1 MDLLKTNIN
10 KLYFKYLFSAFGSAI
25 ICSIYSTVDMVCVG
39 QSVGANG
46 TAALSCVMPLW
57 SIIISIGI
65 LFGIGGAVAMGVAR
79 GRGDR
84 IHADMCFTVTLFA
97 GVIVTAL
104 LTAALALWIE
114 PLIGFFGA
122 DETILP
128 FAVDYAK
135 CIVAATPAFLMGQLL
150 IAFIRNDGAPG
161 LALLSV
167 VLGGVVNIVLD
178 IYFVFGLG
186 LGMYGAGLA
195 TAIGQYVGIAILLTH
210 FFSKKNK
217 LRIKRPDEPIQKL
230 GHILSIGFS
239 PFIVDLSFGIIVI
252 LFNNQIMHYAGGNEL
267 AVYGTLSN
275 LHILIQALFYGVGQ
289 AVQPIASVNYGA
301 SNMERVKAVLKC
313 AVITA
318 CFMGVLFTV
327 LLLALPE
334 QILRMYMDTTDVIIA
349 IGPAILRKYALTFLF
364 MGIGIVSSYYFQS
377 VMQTG
382 KSLLISLMRG
392 VILSSVFVYVL
403 PAIFGFDAIWWTMPL
418 TELLTTVVAVVL
430 LRKSVHSLKQKV
442 FSERKDLKE
451 DLS

>member
-1 MDLLKTNIN
+1 MDLLKANID

-39 QSVGANG
+39 QYASANG
-46 TAALSCVMPLW
+46 SAALSCVMPLW

-65 LFGIGGAVAMGVAR
+65 LFGIGGAVAMGIAR
-79 GRGDR
+79 GSGNNAS
-84 IHADMCFTVTLFA
+84 ADMFFTLTLISGIIA
-97 GVIVTAL
+97 TAVV
-104 LTAALALWIE
+104 TAALALWIK

-128 FAVDYAK
+128 YAFDYAK

-150 IAFIRNDGAPG
+150 IAFVRNDAAPG

-178 IYFVFGLG
+178 IYFVFGLR
-186 LGMYGAGLA
+186 LGMFGAGLA
-195 TAIGQYVGIAILLTH
+195 TAIGQYVGIAILLMH
-210 FFSKKNK
+210 FLSKKNNLK
-217 LRIKRPDEPIQKL
+217 LKRPEEPFKKL
-230 GHILSIGFS
+230 AHILSIGFS

-252 LFNNQIMHYAGGNEL
+252 LFNNQIMRFAGADEL

-301 SNMERVKAVLKC
+301 EKMSRVKKVLKL
-313 AVITA
+313 ASITA
-318 CFMGVLFTV
+318 CAMGALFTI
-327 LLLALPE
+327 LIIALPA
-334 QILRMYMDTTDVIIA
+334 QILRMYMDVTDVIIS
-349 IGPAILRKYALTFLF
+349 IGPAILRQYAPTFLF
-364 MGIGIVSSYYFQS
+364 MGIGILGSYYFQS

-392 VILSSVFVYVL
+392 IVLSSILVFAL

-418 TELLTTVVAVVL
+418 TEFITAATAAVL
-430 LRKSVHSLKQKV
+430 LRKSLHSLKSNGEFQK
-442 FSERKDLKE
+442 EATELD
-451 DLS
+451 

>member
-79 GRGDR
+79 GRGDKA
-84 IHADMCFTVTLFA
+84 HADMCFTVTLFA
-97 GVIVTAL
+97 GIIVTAL

-217 LRIKRPDEPIQKL
+217 LRIKRPGRAPFKNL
-230 GHILSIGFS
+230 GIYSPSVFL

-267 AVYGTLSN
+267 AVYG
-275 LHILIQALFYGVGQ
+275 HAF
-289 AVQPIASVNYGA
+289 QPSHSDSG
-301 SNMERVKAVLKC
+301 AVLWRG
-313 AVITA
+313 AGRSARSLRSTTA
-318 CFMGVLFTV
+318 
-327 LLLALPE
+327 
-334 QILRMYMDTTDVIIA
+334 R
-349 IGPAILRKYALTFLF
+349 R
-364 MGIGIVSSYYFQS
+364 
-377 VMQTG
+377 
-382 KSLLISLMRG
+382 
-392 VILSSVFVYVL
+392 
-403 PAIFGFDAIWWTMPL
+403 IW
-418 TELLTTVVAVVL
+418 
-430 LRKSVHSLKQKV
+430 KG
-442 FSERKDLKE
+442 
-451 DLS
+451 